1 MRTIKVTGK
10 SQMKVKPDMTRITIF
25 WRGYA
30 KSMVKPYANLHKIQI
45 T

>member
-25 WRGYA
+25 FGGDMQRVW
-30 KSMVKPYANLHKIQI
+30 
-45 T
+45 